1 MSVRRVDEFKF
12 GNIFIIRE
20 GDKVR
25 LWLSTKAFVEGI
37 VTKVGVSMIVLD
49 NKRAVRLSAI
59 KMIEKIEEDIND

>member
-1 MSVRRVDEFKF
+1 MSVRRVYEFKF